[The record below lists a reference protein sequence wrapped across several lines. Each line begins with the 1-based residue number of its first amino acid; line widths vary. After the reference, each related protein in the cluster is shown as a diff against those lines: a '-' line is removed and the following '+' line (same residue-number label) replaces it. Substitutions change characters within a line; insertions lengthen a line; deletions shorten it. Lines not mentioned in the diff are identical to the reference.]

1 MGANIEL
8 NLQNQENTVKLLPPR
23 RRKETKVFWMMPL
36 TSAKPKK
43 TNMPKPPLPER
54 KNSESLLNLEALL
67 RRDMLNS
74 PRVLPTELMLM
85 NSRLMRTN
93 PNTKEKTTPRKVVN
107 SMPVV
112 LLAPN
117 SREMKNSKDSCEY
130 EEKRK
135 QDPH

>member
-1 MGANIEL
+1 MGKKKERNQGLLDDATDLCET
-8 NLQNQENTVKLLPPR
+8 QENQYAQATAA
-23 RRKETKVFWMMPL
+23 RKEELRVL
-36 TSAKPKK
+36 AE
-43 TNMPKPPLPER
+43 LR
-54 KNSESLLNLEALL
+54 GIV

-93 PNTKEKTTPRKVVN
+93 PNTKEKTTLRKVMN